1 MQIVLNHRSGSREGQ
16 VEVLSR
22 ESILIGRGDEN
33 DVALDPFQDPTV
45 SAHHAEIRIEAGS
58 LILYDMGS
66 LNGTFLNGQQVRR
79 AELKPGDLI
88 GLGREGPRLKF
99 DVKGWTGNPPTP
111 AVDAPAPPT
120 APRSGSTRLE
130 MKIPELGEDL
140 APKSTTALVIVL
152 SVIALA
158 LLGWFLFA

>member
-45 SAHHAEIRIEAGS
+45 STHHAEIRVEAGS

-66 LNGTFLNGQQVRR
+66 LNGTYLNGQQVRR

-88 GLGREGPRLKF
+88 GLGREGPRLTLE
-99 DVKGWTGNPPTP
+99 VKDWSATPPASTDEARRSP
-111 AVDAPAPPT
+111 VT
-120 APRSGSTRLE
+120 PRSGSTRLE

-152 SVIALA
+152 SVIAIA
-158 LLGWFLFA
+158 LLAWFLFA

>member
-1 MQIVLNHRSGSREGQ
+1 VQIVLNHRSGSREGQ

-45 SAHHAEIRIEAGS
+45 STHHAEIRVEAGS

-66 LNGTFLNGQQVRR
+66 LNGTYLNGQLVRR
-79 AELKPGDLI
+79 AELQPGDLI

-99 DVKGWTGNPPTP
+99 EVKGWTEAQPVPAGEPRKTP
-111 AVDAPAPPT
+111 VE
-120 APRSGSTRLE
+120 PRSGSTRLE
-130 MKIPELGEDL
+130 MRIPELGEDL

-152 SVIALA
+152 SVIAIA
-158 LLGWFLFA
+158 LLAWFLFA